1 MSNTIRVILAD
12 DHILVREGIRQF
24 LEEAGD
30 VTVLGEAGNGAEAIE
45 MVRTLSPD
53 VAILDIQMPGISGI
67 QAARHIKTH
76 FPGVRILVLTA
87 HDDEPYVRAFL
98 EAGADGYVLKTA
110 TSRELIQAIRDV
122 SIGLAALSPAIAGAV
137 IRQVAHRA
145 PFGAADKVDALTD
158 REIEVLQLT
167 SRGMTNRQIGQALSI
182 SHRTVQGHLASIF
195 AKLAVTS
202 RTEAVTE
209 ALKRGWI
216 VIE

>member
-1 MSNTIRVILAD
+1 MSDTIRVILAD
-12 DHILVREGIRQF
+12 DHVLVREGIRQF
-24 LEEAGD
+24 LEETGD

-45 MVRTLSPD
+45 MVRTLAPD
-53 VAILDIQMPGISGI
+53 VAILDIQMPSVSGI

-76 FPGVRILVLTA
+76 FPAVRILVLTA

-122 SIGLAALSPAIAGAV
+122 HNGLAALSPAIAGAV
-137 IRQVAHRA
+137 IRRVAHRA
-145 PFGAADKVDALTD
+145 PGSAADHVDALTD

-167 SRGMTNRQIGQALSI
+167 SRGITNRQIGQALGI

-209 ALKRGWI
+209 AIKRGWI
-216 VIE
+216 VIG